1 MTLKPALFLFLSLT
15 LIACAKN
22 RSIPLNIQCNQ
33 DIKSANEHLKT
44 RSGELDKVAQNT
56 TENLIQAAKIQ
67 QQHAKYPDCID
78 KAQRALTLL
87 KAGQQTEKTK

>member
-1 MTLKPALFLFLSLT
+1 MTLKPALFLFLSLI

-22 RSIPLNIQCNQ
+22 HSIPLDTQCNQ
-33 DIKSANEHLKT
+33 DIKHANEHLKT
-44 RSGELDKVAQNT
+44 SSGELDKAAQNT
-56 TENLIQAAKIQ
+56 IENLIQAAKIQ

-87 KAGQQTEKTK
+87 KLRQKTEKTK